1 MPFPRRTRSLGI
13 ATASAVIAVVS
24 SCVAPRQRS
33 RHADAPGCEFIVYNR
48 TPHALEVR
56 LGVRRLSSSPIGALN
71 PGELLTHSVPCALR
85 RVWIRGIPIP
95 PQVGVPATFRF
106 VEAQGSLAEKERVQ
120 IALQWP

>member
-71 PGELLTHSVPCALR
+71 PGELLPTPYRARYGASGSEGSQYRLRWGSQQHSA
-85 RVWIRGIPIP
+85 
-95 PQVGVPATFRF
+95 
-106 VEAQGSLAEKERVQ
+106 S
-120 IALQWP
+120 